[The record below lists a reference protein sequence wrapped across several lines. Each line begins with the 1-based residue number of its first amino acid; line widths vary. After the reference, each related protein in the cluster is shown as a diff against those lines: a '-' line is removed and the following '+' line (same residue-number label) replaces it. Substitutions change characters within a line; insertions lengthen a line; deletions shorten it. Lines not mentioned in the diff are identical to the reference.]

1 MAETDDRAASGSE
14 IVHLSAAECWSL
26 LSQAEVGRLGI
37 AARGTVEIFPVNFVV
52 DRERI
57 VFRTSP
63 GEKLLALSMTP
74 AVAFEIDG
82 WDDRQ
87 AWSVV
92 VKGTATRLDDDSAFR
107 AASRTG
113 LKSWVPD
120 PKNAYVQITPAEVTG
135 RRFERGPTAE
145 TVWYW

>member
-1 MAETDDRAASGSE
+1 MVETDSRAASGAGIE
-14 IVHLSAAECWSL
+14 HVDAAGCWAL
-26 LSQAEVGRLGI
+26 LAQAEVGRLGI

-52 DRERI
+52 HHERI

-63 GEKLLALSMTP
+63 GEKLLALTLTP

-87 AWSVV
+87 AWSVL
-92 VKGTATRLDDDSAFR
+92 VKGTATPLSGDSEVLS
-107 AASRTG
+107 ASRTG

-120 PKNAYVQITPAEVTG
+120 PKNTYVQIAPTEVTG
-135 RRFERGPTAE
+135 RRFNRDPKAE
-145 TVWYW
+145 SVWYW